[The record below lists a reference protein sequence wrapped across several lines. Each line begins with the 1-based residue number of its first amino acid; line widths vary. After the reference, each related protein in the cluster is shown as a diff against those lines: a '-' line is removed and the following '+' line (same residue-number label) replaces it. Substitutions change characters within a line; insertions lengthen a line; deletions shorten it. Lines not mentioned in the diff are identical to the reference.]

1 MTDTISVTGA
11 GYRTK
16 GIKRFGY
23 TVSDKPSN
31 GAAMEQAVTVFGEAL
46 VDDFSTR
53 KVVGGAPFNLARH
66 LAGFGL
72 PVTMITRIGDDSNG
86 QLIRDEFTR
95 FGVRESGLQTGPG
108 EATGSVHVEVGAD
121 GSHQFTIVPDQA
133 YDHIDSAAALAA
145 SQATQPSIF
154 CFGTLA
160 QRDPQSRAALH
171 ALLEQT
177 QAVRFLDLN
186 LRAGF
191 VDETIVFDS
200 LQQADI
206 VKVNEEELQQL
217 FKWYCH
223 TCPDTVNMECISVDT
238 ECRAMMH
245 NFSLSALVVT
255 MGARGALY
263 LSSDGAHVAG
273 HGATVDGAFV
283 DAVGAGDAFNAVF
296 LLGRLRGWTMEQTL
310 ARANAFAASSCVH
323 AGAVPQD
330 LSCYERWMTE
340 WMRSGTTDELFSAP
354 KVTG

>member
-1 MTDTISVTGA
+1 
-11 GYRTK
+11 
-16 GIKRFGY
+16 
-23 TVSDKPSN
+23 
-31 GAAMEQAVTVFGEAL
+31 MEQAVTVFGEAL

-72 PVTMITRIGDDSNG
+72 PVTMITRIGDDANG
-86 QLIRDEFTR
+86 QLIRDEFAR
-95 FGVRESGLQTGPG
+95 FGLRESGLQTGPG

-133 YDHIDSAAALAA
+133 YDHIDGAAALAA
-145 SQATQPSIF
+145 SPATPSSIF

-263 LSSDGAHVAG
+263 LSADGAHVAD
-273 HGATVDGAFV
+273 HGATTEGAFV
-283 DAVGAGDAFNAVF
+283 DSVGAGDAFNAVF
-296 LLGRLRGWTMEQTL
+296 LLGRLRGWTMERTL
-310 ARANAFAASSCVH
+310 ARANAFAASTCAH

-330 LSCYERWMTE
+330 LSGYGRWMDE

-354 KVTG
+354 GVTS

>member
-1 MTDTISVTGA
+1 
-11 GYRTK
+11 
-16 GIKRFGY
+16 
-23 TVSDKPSN
+23 
-31 GAAMEQAVTVFGEAL
+31 MEHAVTVFGEAL

-53 KVVGGAPFNLARH
+53 QVVGGAPFNLARH

-72 PVTMITRIGDDSNG
+72 PVTMITRVGDDANG
-86 QLIRDEFTR
+86 QLVRDEFTR
-95 FGVRESGLQTGPG
+95 FGLRDGGLQTGAG

-121 GSHQFTIVPDQA
+121 GSHRFTIVPDQA
-133 YDHIDSAAALAA
+133 YDHIDSAQALAA
-145 SQATQPSIF
+145 CQATQPSIF

-160 QRDPQSRAALH
+160 QRDARSRAALH
-171 ALLEQT
+171 AVLEQT

-191 VDETIVFDS
+191 VDETVVFDS

-206 VKVNEEELQQL
+206 VKVNEDELQQL

-263 LSSDGAHVAG
+263 LSADGAHVAD
-273 HGATVDGAFV
+273 HGTGMDGTFV
-283 DAVGAGDAFNAVF
+283 DSVGAGDAFNAVF

-310 ARANAFAASSCVH
+310 ARANAFAASTCGH

-330 LSCYERWMTE
+330 LSCYGRWLE
-340 WMRSGTTDELFSAP
+340 AWRRSATSDELFGAP
-354 KVTG
+354 G